1 MSLDSVAVSPE
12 SRRAEAARPPVHRV
26 GIAGLLLAVSAVI
39 LEVLAIAIGSGSGK
53 GTAWGAA
60 TVIAWF
66 VIGLQAVSFV
76 LGLVA
81 ILSGRGRGRGRGRGQ
96 GWRFGLA
103 AVVLSLIAN
112 PILLVGLFS
121 LMRDIS

>member
-81 ILSGRGRGRGRGRGQ
+81 ILSGRGRGQ

>member
-1 MSLDSVAVSPE
+1 MVSPE
-12 SRRAEAARPPVHRV
+12 TRRAEAARPPVHRV
-26 GIAGLLLAVSAVI
+26 GIAGLLLAAFAVI
-39 LEVLAIAIGSGSGK
+39 LEVLAIAIGSGS
-53 GTAWGAA
+53 AWAAA

-76 LGLVA
+76 LGMVA
-81 ILSGRGRGRGRGRGQ
+81 ILSGRGRGSGL

-103 AVVLSLIAN
+103 AIVLSLLAN
-112 PILLVGLFS
+112 PLLLVGLFS

>member
-81 ILSGRGRGRGRGRGQ
+81 ILSGRGRGRGQ

>member
-12 SRRAEAARPPVHRV
+12 SRRAEALRQPPVHRV
-26 GIAGLLLAVSAVI
+26 GIAGLLLAAFAVI
-39 LEVLAIAIGSGSGK
+39 LEVLAIVIGSGSGK

-81 ILSGRGRGRGRGRGQ
+81 ILGGRGRGRSH

-103 AVVLSLIAN
+103 AVVLSLLAN
-112 PILLVGLFS
+112 PLLLVGLFS
-121 LMRDIS
+121 LIRDIS

>member
-1 MSLDSVAVSPE
+1 MVSPE
-12 SRRAEAARPPVHRV
+12 TRRAEAARPPVHRV
-26 GIAGLLLAVSAVI
+26 GIAGLLLAAFAVI
-39 LEVLAIAIGSGSGK
+39 LEVLAIAIGSGS
-53 GTAWGAA
+53 AWAAA

-81 ILSGRGRGRGRGRGQ
+81 ILSGRGRGRGRGSGRGRGGGL

-103 AVVLSLIAN
+103 AIVLSLLAN
-112 PILLVGLFS
+112 PLLLVGLFS

>member
-12 SRRAEAARPPVHRV
+12 SRRAEALRQPPVHRV
-26 GIAGLLLAVSAVI
+26 GIAGLLLAAFAVI
-39 LEVLAIAIGSGSGK
+39 LEVLAIVIGSGSGK

-81 ILSGRGRGRGRGRGQ
+81 IFSGRGSGL

-103 AVVLSLIAN
+103 AIVLSLLTN
-112 PILLVGLFS
+112 PLLLVGLFS
-121 LMRDIS
+121 LMRDIL

>member
-1 MSLDSVAVSPE
+1 MSLDSVMVSPE
-12 SRRAEAARPPVHRV
+12 TRRAEPARPPVHRV
-26 GIAGLLLAVSAVI
+26 GIAGLLLAAFAVI
-39 LEVLAIAIGSGSGK
+39 LEVLAIAIGSGS
-53 GTAWGAA
+53 AWTAA

-81 ILSGRGRGRGRGRGQ
+81 IFSGRGSGL

-103 AVVLSLIAN
+103 AIVLSLLTN
-112 PILLVGLFS
+112 PLLLVGLFS
-121 LMRDIS
+121 LMRDIL

>member
-12 SRRAEAARPPVHRV
+12 SRRAEALRRPPVHRV
-26 GIAGLLLAVSAVI
+26 GIAGLLLAAFAVI
-39 LEVLAIAIGSGSGK
+39 LEVLAIVIGSGSGK

-81 ILSGRGRGRGRGRGQ
+81 ILGGRGRGRGRSH

-103 AVVLSLIAN
+103 AVVLSLLAN
-112 PILLVGLFS
+112 PLLLVGLFS
-121 LMRDIS
+121 LIRDIS

>member
-12 SRRAEAARPPVHRV
+12 SRRAEALRRPPVHRV
-26 GIAGLLLAVSAVI
+26 GIAGLLLAAFAVI
-39 LEVLAIAIGSGSGK
+39 LEVLAIVIGSGK

-81 ILSGRGRGRGRGRGQ
+81 ILGGRGRGRSH

-103 AVVLSLIAN
+103 AVVLSLLAN
-112 PILLVGLFS
+112 PLLLVGLFS
-121 LMRDIS
+121 LIRDIS